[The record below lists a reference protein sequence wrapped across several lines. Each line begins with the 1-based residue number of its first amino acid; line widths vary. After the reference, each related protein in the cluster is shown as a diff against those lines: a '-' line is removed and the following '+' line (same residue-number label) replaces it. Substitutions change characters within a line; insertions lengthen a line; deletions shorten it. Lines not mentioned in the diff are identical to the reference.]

1 MGAKQSLELNI
12 SNFTDISDS
21 VTNNIKTTIDQ
32 VATNSC
38 TTTTSLNVLV
48 GLYEDES
55 KKGIGKCKT
64 TAENLNINQTV
75 NNVCNLINNITVD
88 DQAKL
93 INNFQT
99 KMAQGIQAAQTAQ
112 AGFLSALNASQKIK
126 GNYVNSISVS
136 NMINNNMDTTFNT
149 VCNQAVTSSQAG
161 NITVC
166 GNYKNINI
174 DQDTNSVGFNSCTG
188 NYITNILSSNSILND
203 INQNITAQQKEV
215 SEGID
220 DLFKWVTIV
229 IGGIILLV
237 ILAGIIMMIVSKPPS
252 R

>member
-1 MGAKQSLELNI
+1 MGAQQSLDLKI
-12 SNFTDISDS
+12 SNLVDISDT

-64 TAENLNINQTV
+64 SAENLNINQTV
-75 NNVCNLINNITVD
+75 NNVCNLISSVTID
-88 DQAKL
+88 DQATL

-99 KMAQGIQAAQTAQ
+99 QIAQGIKAAQKAQ
-112 AGFLSALNASQKIK
+112 AGFLSALNGSQKLK
-126 GNYVNSISVS
+126 GNYVNSISIS
-136 NMINNNMDTTFNT
+136 NMITNNMDTTFST
-149 VCNQAVTSSQAG
+149 VCKEAVESSQAG

-166 GNYKNINI
+166 GSYKNINI

-188 NYITNILSSNSILND
+188 NYITDVLSSNSVLND
-203 INQNITAQQKEV
+203 INQNIVAQQTAV
-215 SEGID
+215 SEGLD
-220 DLFKWVTIV
+220 SLYKWVGII
-229 IGGIILLV
+229 IGGIILLI
-237 ILAGIIMMIVSKPPS
+237 ILGGIISIMVSK
-252 R
+252 RR